1 MVLPDFQKNLE
12 KYADLLIRKGVN
24 VQKGHT
30 LIIAIAVEHYAF
42 AKMLTEK
49 AYQAGAAE
57 VVIDYLDDRIT
68 KERLL
73 HADYERLVTVPDY
86 VVEKSNYFLDK
97 NASRLFVRSSNPNAF
112 AGVDP
117 ERLSSS
123 TKATAIA
130 LEKQRAASQ
139 ANKFS
144 WNLVAAA
151 SPEWAAMVFPDLETE
166 EEQVD
171 ALWDAIFKM
180 NRIYEEDPIKAWD
193 EHQERLESKAAILNK
208 YQFDA
213 LHYRAPGTDLTL
225 GMPKNH
231 LWEAAGSVNAQGET
245 FIANMPTEEVFSAPD
260 YRRADGYVSSTK
272 PLSYAGVVIEGMK
285 FTFKDGKI
293 TEVTAEKGEE
303 TIKRLVEEND
313 GARSL
318 GEVALVP
325 HKTPISLSGLTFFN
339 TLFDEN
345 ASNHLAIGQAYA
357 FSLEGGTEMSQE
369 ELKAAGLNRST
380 AHVDFMIGSDQMDID
395 GITADGQIVPIF
407 RSGEWAI

>member
-1 MVLPDFQKNLE
+1 MVLPNFQTNLD
-12 KYADLLIRKGVN
+12 KYANLLINKGVN

-30 LIIAIAVEHYAF
+30 LLIAISVEHHVF
-42 AKMLTEK
+42 ARMLTKK
-49 AYQAGAAE
+49 AYEAGAAE
-57 VVIDYLDDRIT
+57 VFVDYIDDTIT
-68 KERLL
+68 REKLIN
-73 HADYERLVTVPDY
+73 ADYERLVNVPDF
-86 VVEKSNYFLDK
+86 VVEKSNYLLGK
-97 NASRLFVRSSNPNAF
+97 NTSRLFVRSSDPNAF
-112 AGVDP
+112 SGVDS
-117 ERLSSS
+117 ERLSAS

-144 WNLVAAA
+144 WNLVSAS
-151 SPEWAAMVFPDLETE
+151 SPEWAKMVFPDLATE

-193 EHQERLESKAAILNK
+193 LHQEKLVAKATILND

-213 LHYRAPGTDLTL
+213 LHYMAPGTDLTL
-225 GMPKNH
+225 GMPENH
-231 LWEAAGSVNAQGET
+231 LWEAAGSVNAQGEE

-272 PLSYAGVVIEGMK
+272 PLSYAGVVIEDMK
-285 FTFKDGKI
+285 FTFKDGQI
-293 TEVTAEKGEE
+293 VDVTAKKGEE

-313 GARSL
+313 GARAL

-345 ASNHLAIGQAYA
+345 ASNHLAIGAAYA
-357 FSLEGGTEMSQE
+357 FSLKGGTEMNNE

-380 AHVDFMIGSDQMDID
+380 AHVDFMIGSEKMDID
-395 GITADGQIVPIF
+395 GITKDGQVIPIF
-407 RSGEWAI
+407 RGGEWAI